1 MFKTQYVTKI
11 KDHLVFGAL
20 SFALAASAVGVTA
33 VASAVPAHA
42 RASFSVDVNQPGDD
56 GNNPSGTLESL
67 GPTAADQGASLFRRG
82 QEQSAIDLAQ
92 QQAAFQSTT
101 YGVDAA
107 ATGVF
112 GAILTAL
119 PVVATPS
126 STDPAWMVQDMNR
139 RMAQLG
145 ASGVIGYVAGEA
157 TSGSATAGT
166 PIYGGVA
173 NVSPALASQLYDQS
187 TQGSA
192 DQVAALLAARA
203 PGLLLY

>member
-1 MFKTQYVTKI
+1 MARTQYVAKI
-11 KDHLVFGAL
+11 KDHLLFGAL
-20 SFALAASAVGVTA
+20 SIALAASAVGVTT
-33 VASAVPAHA
+33 VASAAPAHA
-42 RASFSVDVNQPGDD
+42 HAALSVAVHRSGDD
-56 GNNPSGTLESL
+56 GDNLSATLKSL

-92 QQAAFQSTT
+92 QQAAYQSTT
-101 YGVDAA
+101 FGVDAA
-107 ATGVF
+107 ARGVL
-112 GAILTAL
+112 GAILSAL

-126 STDPAWMVQDMNR
+126 STDAAWMVQDMDR

-145 ASGVIGYVAGEA
+145 ASGVIGYVPGEA
-157 TSGSATAGT
+157 TLGTTPAGI